1 MITRHDTMS
10 SAVSFE
16 SHVFAN
22 LANSQVAVLDM
33 YKGAT
38 KSTVKI
44 EDKKDAKF
52 SRSEDLRYDSVVAV
66 NPGVYECVLVGSD
79 GKEASKAS
87 LVAKSKQSYVVFRAG
102 VDGQDSYKQELVV
115 FPKDEEPKS
124 GASGTSLAALFAA
137 LLYAVLQ

>member
-52 SRSEDLRYDSVVAV
+52 SRSEELRYDSVVAV
-66 NPGVYECVLVGSD
+66 NPGVYECVLVGTNGGERAKSQ
-79 GKEASKAS
+79 
-87 LVAKSKQSYVVFRAG
+87 LVALNRQSYVALRVG
-102 VDGQDSYKQELVV
+102 VE
-115 FPKDEEPKS
+115 
-124 GASGTSLAALFAA
+124 
-137 LLYAVLQ
+137 